1 MQATPNSSILI
12 VDDTKFS
19 SAVVKR
25 LLQLDGFTD
34 IRVANNAI
42 DALSMLKERNADVLL
57 ADWLMPGMDG
67 LELTQLVRELNR
79 RQNKFTYVVL
89 LTAKEEN
96 EDLKEAFAKGV
107 DDFVGKT
114 NLKSHLLPR
123 VHAAQ
128 RISRFQNSLL
138 QREHT
143 LKEQFRG
150 LTLMNRI
157 DPATGI
163 GNLQFMEEQLSR
175 YLKQHKGRSGH
186 IGLLFCRLDNLPALQ
201 REHGSE
207 FKNQILKQAG
217 ERMRDTARPMDDI
230 ARINENTLALAL
242 YGNEPSFIT
251 HKLVRR
257 IQESLLV
264 RAYSTKN
271 GFASLK
277 GTLQYEVIDANGKT
291 PQTAAEV
298 ISSALERLNTME
310 DGQSIHFWAPLSEP
324 A

>member
-1 MQATPNSSILI
+1 MPASSSSIMI

-19 SAVVKR
+19 SAVVRK

-34 IRVANNAI
+34 IRVADTAI
-42 DALSMLKERNADVLL
+42 DALAMLKQRNADVLL

-79 RQNKFTYVVL
+79 RKNVSTYIVL

-96 EDLKEAFAKGV
+96 EDLKQAFAQGV

-114 NLKSHLLPR
+114 SMKTHLLPR

-138 QREHT
+138 QRELA
-143 LKEQFRG
+143 LKEQFRT
-150 LTLMNRI
+150 LTLLNQV

-163 GNLQFMEEQLSR
+163 GNQVFMEQQLSR
-175 YLKQHKGRSGH
+175 YLKQHKGRNGH
-186 IGLLFCRLDNLPALQ
+186 IGLLLCRFDNLAHMSALHD
-201 REHGSE
+201 ES
-207 FKNQILKQAG
+207 FKNQLLKAAG
-217 ERMRDTARPMDDI
+217 DRLRDTARPMDDI
-230 ARINENTLALAL
+230 ARINDNTLALSL
-242 YGNEPSFIT
+242 YGNESNFTT

-257 IQESLLV
+257 VQEALLI
-264 RAYSTKN
+264 RAYSTSM
-271 GFASLK
+271 GFASLT
-277 GTLQYEVIDANGKT
+277 GTLHYEVIDANAKAT
-291 PQTAAEV
+291 QTASEV
-298 ISSALERLNTME
+298 ISAALEHLEQMA
-310 DGQSIHFWAPLSEP
+310 DGQSVHLWAPDDKE

>member
-1 MQATPNSSILI
+1 MQATPTSILI

-19 SAVVKR
+19 SAVVRKA
-25 LLQLDGFTD
+25 LQLDGFTD

-42 DALSMLKERNADVLL
+42 DALSMMKERNADILI

-79 RQNKFTYVVL
+79 RKNTFTYIVL

-114 NLKSHLLPR
+114 TLKTHLLPR
-123 VHAAQ
+123 IHAAR
-128 RISRFQNSLL
+128 RIAHFQNSLMK
-138 QREHT
+138 RELS
-143 LKEQFRG
+143 LKQQFRG

-163 GNLQFMEEQLSR
+163 GNLQFMEQQLGR
-175 YLKQHKGRSGH
+175 YLKQHQGRNGS
-186 IGLLFCRLDNLPALQ
+186 IGVLLCRLDNLPELGQ
-201 REHGSE
+201 QYGEV
-207 FKNQILKQAG
+207 FKNHVLKQAG
-217 ERMRDTARPMDDI
+217 ERLQDTARPMDDI

-242 YGNEPSFIT
+242 YGNESQFIT
-251 HKLVRR
+251 HKLIRR
-257 IQESLLV
+257 VQDALLQKV
-264 RAYSTKN
+264 YSTNDGFFQLN
-271 GFASLK
+271 G
-277 GTLQYEVIDANGKT
+277 TVQYDVLYAGSHAPESSA
-291 PQTAAEV
+291 QL
-298 ISSALERLNTME
+298 ISSALERLNNLDE
-310 DGQSIHFWAPLSEP
+310 GQSVHVWEQASEL

>member
-1 MQATPNSSILI
+1 MQASPTSIMI

-19 SAVVKR
+19 SAVVRKA
-25 LLQLDGFTD
+25 LQLDGFTD
-34 IRVANNAI
+34 IRVADNAI
-42 DALSMLKERNADVLL
+42 DALSMLKERNADVLI

-79 RQNKFTYVVL
+79 RKNKFTYVVL

-128 RISRFQNSLL
+128 RIARFQNSLL
-138 QREHT
+138 QRELS

-163 GNLQFMEEQLSR
+163 GNLQFMEQQLSR
-175 YLKQHKGRSGH
+175 YLKQHQGRSGC
-186 IGLLFCRLDNLPALQ
+186 IGILMCRLDNLPDLRQ
-201 REHGSE
+201 QFGEV
-207 FKNQILKQAG
+207 FKNQILKQAS
-217 ERMRDTARPMDDI
+217 ERLQEAARPMDDV
-230 ARINENTLALAL
+230 ARINENTLVLAL
-242 YGNEPSFIT
+242 YGHDSNFIT
-251 HKLVRR
+251 HKLIRR
-257 IQESLLV
+257 IQEALLV
-264 RAYSTKN
+264 RAYSTKD
-271 GFASLK
+271 GYTHLH
-277 GTLQYEVIDANGKT
+277 GTVQYEVIDANNST

-298 ISSALERLNTME
+298 IGAGLERLN
-310 DGQSIHFWAPLSEP
+310 DLDNGQSIHFWDETSKLA
-324 A
+324 

>member
-1 MQATPNSSILI
+1 MQANLSSIMI

-19 SAVVKR
+19 SAVVRK

-34 IRVANNAI
+34 IRVAESAI
-42 DALSMLKERNADVLL
+42 DALAMLKQRNADVLL

-79 RQNKFTYVVL
+79 RKNVFTYIVL

-96 EDLKEAFAKGV
+96 DDLKQAFAQGV

-114 NLKSHLLPR
+114 SMKTHLLPR

-138 QREHT
+138 QRELA
-143 LKEQFRG
+143 LKEQFRA
-150 LTLMNRI
+150 LTLLNQI

-163 GNLQFMEEQLSR
+163 GNLQFMEQQLSR
-175 YLKQHKGRSGH
+175 YLKQHKGRNGH
-186 IGLLFCRLDNLPALQ
+186 IGLLLCRFDNLAAL
-201 REHGSE
+201 SE
-207 FKNQILKQAG
+207 QNDESFKNQLLKSAG
-217 ERMRDTARPMDDI
+217 DRLRETARPMDDI
-230 ARINENTLALAL
+230 ARINDNTLALSL
-242 YGNEPSFIT
+242 YGNESSFTT

-257 IQESLLV
+257 VQDALLI
-264 RAYSTKN
+264 RAYSTSM
-271 GFASLK
+271 GFISLI
-277 GTLQYEVIDANGKT
+277 GTLHYEVIDANGNS

-298 ISSALERLNTME
+298 VDAALEHLNLMA
-310 DGQSIHFWAPLSEP
+310 DGQSVHLWTPDSEQ

>member
-1 MQATPNSSILI
+1 MQANSTSIVI

-19 SAVVKR
+19 SAVVRKT
-25 LLQLDGFTD
+25 LSLDGFTD
-34 IRVANNAI
+34 IRVADNAL
-42 DALSMLKERNADVLL
+42 DALSMMKERNADILI

-79 RQNKFTYVVL
+79 RKNKFTYVVL

-96 EDLKEAFAKGV
+96 EDLKVAFAKGV

-114 NLKSHLLPR
+114 TLKTHLLPR
-123 VHAAQ
+123 IHAAQ
-128 RISRFQNSLL
+128 RIAKFQNSLL
-138 QREHT
+138 KRELT

-163 GNLQFMEEQLSR
+163 GNLQHLEQQLAK
-175 YLKQHKGRSGH
+175 YLKQHKGRNGY
-186 IGLLFCRLDNLPALQ
+186 IGLLLCRLDNLSTF
-201 REHGSE
+201 RNSHGE
-207 FKNQILKQAG
+207 VFKNQILKQAA
-217 ERMRDTARPMDDI
+217 ERLQETARPMDDI

-242 YGNEPSFIT
+242 YGNESSFVT

-257 IQESLLV
+257 VQEALLIK
-264 RAYSTKN
+264 AYSTKD
-271 GFASLK
+271 GFASLT
-277 GTLQYEVIDANGKT
+277 GTVQYDVIDTNGKT

-298 ISSALERLNTME
+298 ISSGLNRLNSL
-310 DGQSIHFWAPLSEP
+310 DQGQSIYFWEP
-324 A
+324 NNEIA